1 MRDCENRYISLQHKT
16 INMDTTNYTSA
27 SAAALPNGT
36 DNNNIKASA
45 KTVATAVI
53 GATIGS
59 GFPFIIGKVKESVS
73 ELRTEEATNEETAT
87 PVEWADG
94 NISVASGVND
104 EMSFSE
110 AFAAARSE
118 VGAGGAFEWRGNV
131 YGTYYAEEWNSI
143 SPAEKADFNNHF
155 SWNNIDTSSVNGTTH
170 TDVTTNHD
178 DIEIVSVDHGQTPSS
193 VGGDSTVEVVS
204 AEPEIEVLGVVHDM
218 STGSNIGGLSVD
230 GQDVFLIDVDGDL
243 EFDLMASDI
252 NQNNVVDEGEVVN
265 IHGQGMSVNDLGG
278 ISGITESMTGEDTLP
293 DYMADNTYE
302 I

>member
-1 MRDCENRYISLQHKT
+1 
-16 INMDTTNYTSA
+16 MDTTNFTSA
-27 SAAALPNGT
+27 SAASLPNGI
-36 DNNNIKASA
+36 DNNNIKGVG
-45 KTVATAVI
+45 KTVATAVT
-53 GATIGS
+53 GAAIGS
-59 GFPFIIGKVKESVS
+59 GFPFIIGKVKESIG
-73 ELRTEEATNEETAT
+73 ELQTEKTATEESTSS
-87 PVEWADG
+87 VEWADG
-94 NISVASGVND
+94 NISVATGVND

-131 YGTYYAEEWNSI
+131 YGTYYAEEWNSM
-143 SPAEKADFNNHF
+143 SPADKADFNNHF
-155 SWNNIDTSSVNGTTH
+155 SWNNIDSPSVNATTH

-178 DIEIVSVDHGQTPSS
+178 DIEIVSVDHTQASPNPGH
-193 VGGDSTVEVVS
+193 DSTVEVVS
-204 AEPEIEVLGVVHDM
+204 AEPEIEILGVVHDM
-218 STGSNIGGLSVD
+218 STGSNIGGMSVD

-243 EFDLMASDI
+243 EFDLIASDL
-252 NQNNVVDEGEVVN
+252 NQNNEVDEGEIVD

>member
-1 MRDCENRYISLQHKT
+1 
-16 INMDTTNYTSA
+16 MDTTNFSSA
-27 SAAALPNGT
+27 LAAALPNGT
-36 DNNNIKASA
+36 DNNIKGSA
-45 KTVATAVI
+45 KTVATAVT
-53 GATIGS
+53 GAAIGS
-59 GFPFIIGKVKESVS
+59 GFPFIIGKVKETVN
-73 ELRTEEATNEETAT
+73 ELQTEEATVEETT
-87 PVEWADG
+87 TSVEWADS
-94 NISVASGVND
+94 NISVASNIND

-131 YGTYYAEEWNSI
+131 YGTYYAEEWNNMT
-143 SPAEKADFNNHF
+143 PAEKSDFNNHF
-155 SWNNIDTSSVNGTTH
+155 SWNNIDSSSVNGATH
-170 TDVTTNHD
+170 TEVASNND
-178 DIEIVSVDHGQTPSS
+178 DIEIVSVDHDQTSANA
-193 VGGDSTVEVVS
+193 GGASTVEVVS

-218 STGSNIGGLSVD
+218 STGSNIGGMSVD

-243 EFDLMASDI
+243 EFDLMASDL
-252 NQNNVVDEGEVVN
+252 NRNNVVDEGEVVD

>member
-1 MRDCENRYISLQHKT
+1 
-16 INMDTTNYTSA
+16 MDTTNFTSA
-27 SAAALPNGT
+27 SAAALTNGT
-36 DNNNIKASA
+36 DKNIKGSA
-45 KTVATAVI
+45 KTVATAVA
-53 GATIGS
+53 GAAIGS
-59 GFPFIIGKVKESVS
+59 GFPFIIGKVKESIS
-73 ELRTEEATNEETAT
+73 ELQTEKAATEESASS
-87 PVEWADG
+87 VEWADG

-131 YGTYYAEEWNSI
+131 YGTYYAEEWNSM

-155 SWNNIDTSSVNGTTH
+155 SWNKIDTSPVNGTTH

-178 DIEIVSVDHGQTPSS
+178 DIEIVSVEHAQTSTNVEGGSS
-193 VGGDSTVEVVS
+193 VDVISM
-204 AEPEIEVLGVVHDM
+204 EPEIEILGVVHDM
-218 STGSNIGGLSVD
+218 STGSNIGGMSVD

-243 EFDLMASDI
+243 EFDLMASDL
-252 NQNNVVDEGEVVN
+252 NRNNVVDEGEVVD

>member
-1 MRDCENRYISLQHKT
+1 
-16 INMDTTNYTSA
+16 MDTTNFTSA
-27 SAAALPNGT
+27 SAAALTNGT
-36 DNNNIKASA
+36 DKNIKGSA
-45 KTVATAVI
+45 KTVATAVA
-53 GATIGS
+53 GAAIGS
-59 GFPFIIGKVKESVS
+59 GFPFIIGKVKESIS
-73 ELRTEEATNEETAT
+73 ELQTEKAATEESASS
-87 PVEWADG
+87 VEWADG

-131 YGTYYAEEWNSI
+131 YGTYYAEEWNSM

-155 SWNNIDTSSVNGTTH
+155 SWNIIDTSSVNGTTH

-178 DIEIVSVDHGQTPSS
+178 DIEIVSVEHAQTSTNVEGGSS
-193 VGGDSTVEVVS
+193 VDVISM
-204 AEPEIEVLGVVHDM
+204 EPEIEILGVVHDM
-218 STGSNIGGLSVD
+218 STGSNIGGMSVD

-243 EFDLMASDI
+243 EFDLMASDL
-252 NQNNVVDEGEVVN
+252 NRNNVVDEGEVVD
-265 IHGQGMSVNDLGG
+265 IHGQGVSVNDLGG